1 MLQLWGVY
9 GGGGGGDLAQPLPP
23 QGQEGGHEAGRGA
36 C

>member
-1 MLQLWGVY
+1 MLQLWGVCVC
-9 GGGGGGDLAQPLPP
+9 GGGLAQPLSP